1 MDHSGKEQ
9 EAEAL
14 KREADKKA
22 SSVGALVGRMF
33 GGSSKPEEAC
43 DLYIKAANMFKMTK
57 NWTEAGKCFSKAGR
71 IHQQSGRQ
79 HEAANDFINAGNAYK
94 KVDPKKAVELV
105 TKAIHIYTDMGRFTT
120 AAKHHM
126 TLGEICET
134 QLEDVT
140 QASGCSSAAEDLKIF
155 LVNTILV
162 WFLQAVVH
170 YQQAAD
176 YYKGEESTSS
186 ANNCLLKVAAHVALQ
201 YQYQRAVQIYEQIGT
216 YCMDSPLLKYSAKD
230 HFFKAA
236 LCHFCIDMLN
246 AKLAVQRY
254 QEMFPAFSDCR
265 ECKLLK
271 KLLEAGEEGD
281 VDAFTNAVKQ
291 FESITR
297 LEPWASSLLL
307 RVKDTIRHQE
317 IDLR

>member
-1 MDHSGKEQ
+1 MDHSGKEL

-14 KREADKKA
+14 KKEADKKA
-22 SSVGALVGRMF
+22 SSVGALVGRVF

-43 DLYIKAANMFKMTK
+43 DLYIKAANMFKMAK
-57 NWTEAGKCFSKAGR
+57 NWPEAGKCFSKAGR
-71 IHQQSGRQ
+71 IHQQSGRA
-79 HEAANDFINAGNAYK
+79 HEAANDYINAGNAFK

-126 TLGEICET
+126 TVGEICET
-134 QLEDVT
+134 QLDDV
-140 QASGCSSAAEDLKIF
+140 
-155 LVNTILV
+155 N
-162 WFLQAVVH
+162 QAVVH

-186 ANNCLLKVAAHVALQ
+186 ANNCLLKVAGHVALQ
-201 YQYQRAVQIYEQIGT
+201 YQYQRAVTIYEQIGT

-281 VDAFTNAVKQ
+281 VDAFANAVKQ

-297 LEPWASSLLL
+297 LEPWTSSLVQ

>member
-140 QASGCSSAAEDLKIF
+140 
-155 LVNTILV
+155 
-162 WFLQAVVH
+162 QAVVH

>member
-134 QLEDVT
+134 QLDDVT
-140 QASGCSSAAEDLKIF
+140 
-155 LVNTILV
+155 
-162 WFLQAVVH
+162 QAVVH

-271 KLLEAGEEGD
+271 KLLEASEEGD